1 MWLSSV
7 CELQRPLQ
15 FTEDLVYKIFRPKLH
30 GTQFVLLG
38 RVRVVLLDSAGFEP
52 TVQGSPGISNLA
64 WSTRTAPPVIEV
76 SA

>member
-1 MWLSSV
+1 MSVNCKDHSSLQKILSVKYSV
-7 CELQRPLQ
+7 
-15 FTEDLVYKIFRPKLH
+15 LH

-38 RVRVVLLDSAGFEP
+38 RVRVGLLDSAGFEP